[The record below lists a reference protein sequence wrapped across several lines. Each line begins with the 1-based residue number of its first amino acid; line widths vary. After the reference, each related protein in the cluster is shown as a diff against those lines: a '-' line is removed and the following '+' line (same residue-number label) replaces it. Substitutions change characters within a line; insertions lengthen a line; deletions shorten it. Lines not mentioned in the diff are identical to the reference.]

1 MKRSSAGS
9 VSYRN
14 SNGRLQL
21 VVRHKGKRHFL
32 STGLPYTE
40 INIKGQASVIAEME
54 KAIAFDSFEEW
65 LQKRNSK
72 RSKSNAQSLSL
83 LSLWDS
89 YIENKIKEGYKGKAV
104 SESTIKRDYSK
115 IRNRLIN
122 LPNTLNNPTKAKEIQ
137 AYLLKQFS
145 TEVTRRTLVQLN
157 ACSTWARDNNLIDIN
172 YFGHIKFPARSSKT
186 DTASYRAFSAKE
198 IDEILCST
206 ANSSYSHFISM
217 LTYTGMRPEELAALT
232 WTDIADN
239 KILINKA
246 RPSDT
251 GIKGNTKTSKVR
263 YFPINSQLKALLER
277 IYIDSKESDL
287 VTPSIRGTYIN
298 YANLNRRYWKPLLT
312 RLEVEGKIQKYL
324 PLYNLRHTFITR
336 SLEKGVDIATV
347 AYWVGNSPETIMK
360 HYASRSA
367 SASVPEF

>member
-65 LQKRNSK
+65 IQERNSK
-72 RSKSNAQSLSL
+72 KSKATSQSLSL

-89 YIENKIKEGYKGKAV
+89 YIENKIKEGYRGKAV
-104 SESTIKRDYSK
+104 SESTVKRDYSK
-115 IRNRLIN
+115 IRNRLLK
-122 LPNTLNNPTKAKEIQ
+122 LPDTLTNHTKANDIQ
-137 AYLLKQFS
+137 EYLLKHFS
-145 TEVTRRTLVQLN
+145 KEVTRRTLVQLN
-157 ACSTWARDNNLIDIN
+157 ACCTWAKSSKLIDVN
-172 YFGHIKFPARSSKT
+172 YFSELRFPARSSKT
-186 DTASYRAFSAKE
+186 DTTSYRAFSGKE
-198 IDEILCST
+198 INEILNNIS
-206 ANSSYSHFISM
+206 NSHYKHFISI
-217 LTYTGMRPEELAALT
+217 LTYTGMRPEELVTLT
-232 WTDIADN
+232 WTDITDN

-263 YFPINSQLKALLER
+263 YFPINNQLKILLELSYR
-277 IYIDSKESDL
+277 DRRDSDL
-287 VTPSIRGTYIN
+287 VTPSIKGTYIN

-312 RLEVEGKIQKYL
+312 KLEEEGKIQKYL

-336 SLEKGVDIATV
+336 SLEKGIDIATV